1 MTKRPAR
8 PPLLGVLLN
17 GRHVGDLRMERSGA
31 ISFAYAEEWLGW
43 ENAAPIS
50 LSLPLRE
57 PAHIGAPVI
66 AYLENLLPDN
76 QVIRDRIAAKVQAQG
91 TDAYSLLAKL
101 GRDCAGALQFVVE
114 DEAQAD
120 GKPGEISAEPLSDH
134 EIAQTLKNLTTS
146 PLGIETD
153 ADFRISIAGA
163 QEKTALLRMN
173 GKWFRPIG
181 MTPTSHILKTQLGHL
196 PNGINLADSVE
207 NEFFCMRFCAAMG
220 CDVANVEII
229 DFENVRALAVE
240 RFDRQWTSDGRL
252 LRVPQEDFCQALGI
266 PPSQKYQSDGG
277 PSVVDGLGLLKAS
290 DDPLKDQMAFLRA
303 QVIFW
308 LLGATDG
315 HAKNFSIRLG
325 FGGGFKMTPLYDVL
339 SAQKAF
345 DEHQIKHSQ
354 YKLAMSLG
362 KSRNH
367 RLDQIV
373 ARHIFETG
381 KLGGIGESPIQT
393 MLENVL
399 TMLPQAVEA
408 TNNELSEGFPNELVG
423 AIIDGASKRAGVLE
437 RSLVSPSANL
447 AAEHGKA

>member
-1 MTKRPAR
+1 M
-8 PPLLGVLLN
+8 
-17 GRHVGDLRMERSGA
+17 GDLRMERSGA
-31 ISFAYAEEWLGW
+31 ISFEYAEAWLGW
-43 ENAAPIS
+43 EHAAPIS

-57 PAHIGAPVI
+57 QAHIGAPVI
-66 AYLENLLPDN
+66 AYFENLLPDN

-101 GRDCAGALQFVVE
+101 GRDCVGALQFVVG
-114 DEAQAD
+114 DEAHAD
-120 GKPGEISAEPLSDH
+120 GKPGEISAEPLSD
-134 EIAQTLKNLTTS
+134 EDIAQTLKNLTTS

-173 GKWFRPIG
+173 GKWFRPNG

-196 PNGINLADSVE
+196 PNGINLSDSVE
-207 NEFFCMRFCAAMG
+207 NEFCCMRFCAAMG

-229 DFENVRALAVE
+229 DFEDVRALAVE
-240 RFDRQWTSDGRL
+240 RFDRQWTPDGRL
-252 LRVPQEDFCQALGI
+252 LRVPQEDFCQALGV

-290 DDPLKDQMAFLRA
+290 DDPQKDQMAFLRA

-315 HAKNFSIRLG
+315 HAKNFSIRLA

-345 DEHQIKHSQ
+345 DEHQIKHGQ

-362 KSRNH
+362 KSRNY
-367 RLDQIV
+367 RVDQIV

-381 KLGGIGESPIQT
+381 KLGGIGETPIRR

-399 TMLPQAVEA
+399 TMIPQALKA
-408 TNNELSEGFPNELVG
+408 TNNEMSEGFPNALVG
-423 AIIDGASKRAGVLE
+423 AITDGVSKRARVLE
-437 RSLVSPSANL
+437 RSLVSPSVDVTIG
-447 AAEHGKA
+447 HGKT

>member
-1 MTKRPAR
+1 M
-8 PPLLGVLLN
+8 
-17 GRHVGDLRMERSGA
+17 GDLRMERSGA
-31 ISFAYAEEWLGW
+31 ISFAYAKEWLAW
-43 ENAAPIS
+43 EHAAPVS

-57 PAHIGAPVI
+57 QAHIGAPVI
-66 AYLENLLPDN
+66 AYFENLLPDN
-76 QVIRDRIAAKVQAQG
+76 QVIRDRIAAKVQARG

-101 GRDCAGALQFVVE
+101 GRDCVGALQFVVG
-114 DEAQAD
+114 DEAQAN
-120 GKPGEISAEPLSDH
+120 GKPGEISAEPLSDE

-163 QEKTALLRMN
+163 QEKTALLWMN
-173 GKWFRPIG
+173 GKWFRPNG

-196 PNGINLADSVE
+196 PNGINLSDSVE

-220 CDVANVEII
+220 CDVADVDIV
-229 DFENVRALAVE
+229 DFEDVRALAVE
-240 RFDRQWTSDGRL
+240 RFDRQWSSDGRL
-252 LRVPQEDFCQALGI
+252 LRVPQEDFCQALGVA
-266 PPSQKYQSDGG
+266 PSQKYQSDGG

-290 DDPLKDQMAFLRA
+290 DDPQKDQMAFLRA

-345 DEHQIKHSQ
+345 DEQQIKHSQ

-362 KSRNH
+362 KSRNY

-381 KLGGIGESPIQT
+381 KLGGIGAVPIQR
-393 MLENVL
+393 MLESVL
-399 TMLPQAVEA
+399 TMLPEALEA
-408 TNNELSEGFPNELVG
+408 TTDVLPQGFPNELVET
-423 AIIDGASKRAGVLE
+423 ITDGVSKRAGALE
-437 RSLVSPSANL
+437 RSLVSLSADVTTV
-447 AAEHGKA
+447 HGRT

>member
-1 MTKRPAR
+1 MTKRPTR
-8 PPLLGVLLN
+8 PPLLKVLLN
-17 GRHVGDLRMERSGA
+17 GRHVADLRMERSGA
-31 ISFAYAEEWLGW
+31 ISFAYAVEWLGW
-43 ENAAPIS
+43 EHAAPIS

-57 PAHIGAPVI
+57 QAHVGAPVI
-66 AYLENLLPDN
+66 AYFENLLPDN
-76 QVIRDRIAAKVQAQG
+76 QMIRDRIAAKVQAPG

-101 GRDCAGALQFVVE
+101 GRDCVGALQFVVN
-114 DEAQAD
+114 DEAQAE
-120 GKPGEISAEPLSDH
+120 GKPGEISAEPLSDD

-173 GKWFRPIG
+173 GKWFRPNG

-229 DFENVRALAVE
+229 DFEDVRALAVE

-252 LRVPQEDFCQALGI
+252 LRVPQEDFCQALGV

-277 PSVVDGLGLLKAS
+277 PSVVDGLGLLKAC
-290 DDPLKDQMAFLRA
+290 DEPLEDQMTFLRA

-345 DEHQIKHSQ
+345 DEHQFKHSH
-354 YKLAMSLG
+354 YRRAMALG
-362 KSRNH
+362 TSRTS

-381 KLGGIGESPIQT
+381 KLGGLGEILIQR
-393 MLENVL
+393 MLKNVL
-399 TMLPQAVEA
+399 AMVPKALEA
-408 TNNELSEGFPNELVG
+408 TSSELPEGFPNELVE
-423 AIIDGASKRAGVLE
+423 AIIDGVSNRAGVLE
-437 RSLVSPSANL
+437 RSLVSPSTAVTTD
-447 AAEHGKA
+447 HGKT